1 MEGARLETEAEGEKQ
16 KGEGEPS
23 LLVGGV
29 QWPHLGLVRVGYT
42 PTCWAESPLEPYS
55 LIHMCTLGVPVP
67 ALTSKDAD
75 ILKSSWEQGSQTGS
89 LLPGC
94 PQVRG
99 MPLAPSNTLPSPIHR
114 SGGGKL
120 RGVGGGWQTC
130 VDTCCKQNLDRFT
143 LVFPHTGFLIP
154 PGIKCMQ
161 FNIMEKTFF

>member
-120 RGVGGGWQTC
+120 RGVGGVGRGSENSPTC
-130 VDTCCKQNLDRFT
+130 HLFLHSPQAKNGYFTCLNSWKNQKKNNF
-143 LVFPHTGFLIP
+143 
-154 PGIKCMQ
+154 
-161 FNIMEKTFF
+161 